1 MCLMP
6 TLACLGLALVA
17 STLVAGNP
25 ALSERTEDVAAHFVP
40 NIPGKVGHH
49 GSAMRRRLLG
59 RRHSGE
65 GQDFSG
71 ESLAILREN
80 SAQTEVK
87 TFIAEGGSFIDLN
100 AGEAATLLKRCMREH
115 GVDRR
120 DNPGVDSGWAGKLI
134 INQGAKVIAGPLIPK
149 SGSTTLRAMFGD
161 PDRPQGMIERAFGK
175 NSQSLEQRELYTQF
189 AVVRNPLLH
198 FLDVYKQAGYLFD
211 MVIGGARRS
220 IRGLHAPNL
229 YCQSTHEEKHQHFV
243 EFLER
248 MGITNATDTK
258 PALRQVLGRFS
269 GRTLG
274 YNEHMPN
281 QLHWLQDYYDF
292 HHGNVTVLENIDF
305 LVRLERFDEDIQIV
319 REGAS
324 KTSNGQSNAWF
335 EQSLAEKRSD
345 KTYRMH
351 VAVDDAHTRWIDLCA
366 DEQARLKLNGRGE
379 DGIMT
384 LLHHYSWLFYR
395 WHALAICRYL
405 LHDFACLRYP
415 FPKACQMR
423 AMDALDSRP

>member
-1 MCLMP
+1 MP

-17 STLVAGNP
+17 STLVACNP

-134 INQGAKVIAGPLIPK
+134 INQGVSASLDSPRSIPRADVHIFCSRTCAQVIAGPLIPK

-161 PDRPQGMIERAFGK
+161 PDRPQVCLQRASG
-175 NSQSLEQRELYTQF
+175 NRV
-189 AVVRNPLLH
+189 AVV
-198 FLDVYKQAGYLFD
+198 
-211 MVIGGARRS
+211 
-220 IRGLHAPNL
+220 
-229 YCQSTHEEKHQHFV
+229 C
-243 EFLER
+243 
-248 MGITNATDTK
+248 
-258 PALRQVLGRFS
+258 
-269 GRTLG
+269 
-274 YNEHMPN
+274 
-281 QLHWLQDYYDF
+281 
-292 HHGNVTVLENIDF
+292 
-305 LVRLERFDEDIQIV
+305 
-319 REGAS
+319 
-324 KTSNGQSNAWF
+324 
-335 EQSLAEKRSD
+335 
-345 KTYRMH
+345 
-351 VAVDDAHTRWIDLCA
+351 
-366 DEQARLKLNGRGE
+366 
-379 DGIMT
+379 
-384 LLHHYSWLFYR
+384 
-395 WHALAICRYL
+395 
-405 LHDFACLRYP
+405 
-415 FPKACQMR
+415 
-423 AMDALDSRP
+423 